1 MTLPD
6 VKQPL
11 VSVIMPTYNHA
22 KFIGKAIGSVL
33 NQTHKN
39 LELIIIDNY
48 SVDNT
53 EEIVKSFNDQRIKY
67 IKFMNNGV
75 IAASRNNG
83 LKIAKGE
90 WACFLDSDDWW
101 YPKKLETVQEYT
113 SGSDI
118 IYHNLDIFT
127 LHGKSFR
134 KIKGRK
140 LKPPVF
146 VDLMIKGNALSSSS
160 VSAKRDI
167 IEKAGGFSEEKELVA
182 VEDNDLWLKISLITD
197 RFIFIPKSLGVYRK
211 GVNNI
216 TVYNDT
222 QVQRHIALYNKY
234 TKFLKHEDMIE
245 AEKYL
250 SYSIGTI
257 RRYMGQFSKSKEFF
271 LKSLSSK
278 DFKIKIRS
286 IIYILII
293 LLYQLIYPK
302 THKS

>member
-53 EEIVKSFNDQRIKY
+53 EEIVKSFNDHRIKY

-90 WACFLDSDDWW
+90 WVCFLDSDDWW

-140 LKPPVF
+140 LKPPSICRF
-146 VDLMIKGNALSSSS
+146 
-160 VSAKRDI
+160 
-167 IEKAGGFSEEKELVA
+167 
-182 VEDNDLWLKISLITD
+182 ND
-197 RFIFIPKSLGVYRK
+197 
-211 GVNNI
+211 
-216 TVYNDT
+216 
-222 QVQRHIALYNKY
+222 
-234 TKFLKHEDMIE
+234 
-245 AEKYL
+245 
-250 SYSIGTI
+250 
-257 RRYMGQFSKSKEFF
+257 
-271 LKSLSSK
+271 
-278 DFKIKIRS
+278 
-286 IIYILII
+286 
-293 LLYQLIYPK
+293 
-302 THKS
+302 